1 MNLFPLVG
9 VSLGIIIG
17 YLIVRMVAIRMGKPL
32 PSLGEIMYPLHH
44 TDSKRNQAN
53 RRRGKR

>member
-9 VSLGIIIG
+9 VTLGIIIG

-32 PSLGEIMYPLHH
+32 PSLGEMMYPLHH
-44 TDSKRNQAN
+44 KDSKRDQAD

>member
-9 VSLGIIIG
+9 VTLGIIIG
-17 YLIVRMVAIRMGKPL
+17 YILVRIVAVRMGKPL
-32 PSLGEIMYPLHH
+32 PSLGESMYPLHH
-44 TDSKRNQAN
+44 KDSRRLQAD

>member
-9 VSLGIIIG
+9 VTLGIIIG
-17 YLIVRMVAIRMGKPL
+17 YILVRIVAVRMGKPL

-44 TDSKRNQAN
+44 SDSKRDSTN

>member
-9 VSLGIIIG
+9 VTLGIIIG
-17 YLIVRMVAIRMGKPL
+17 YFIVRMVAIRMGKPL

-44 TDSKRNQAN
+44 TDSKRDKAN

>member
-9 VSLGIIIG
+9 VTLGIIIG
-17 YLIVRMVAIRMGKPL
+17 YILVRIVAIRMGKPL

-44 TDSKRNQAN
+44 KDSRRLQAD